1 MKNSQSS
8 IGEHLIDDL
17 VSGQLTGERYRAAL
31 LALEAEPANWRDC
44 ALAFLEEQALRSEL
58 HALAQGTINWSTE
71 SSLESVA
78 SVVAKPW
85 QLDNKITLLSTSS
98 HPSASGF
105 TRILSTAALLLVSF
119 TVGWLGSEVIAERQ
133 RTALID
139 SGTSSAVQVPTTT
152 SPTLSPK
159 LEPQFV
165 VDRPGAFDSGIP
177 RSIRELERNG
187 RISVKSYEMMVPTT
201 LEDGS
206 SAFVPVQQLI
216 LSRGTVESY

>member
-1 MKNSQSS
+1 MKNSQSN
-8 IGEHLIDDL
+8 IDEFLIDDL
-17 VSGQLTGERYRAAL
+17 VSGQLTGERYRVAL
-31 LALEAEPANWRDC
+31 LALEAEPAKWRDC
-44 ALAFLEEQALRSEL
+44 ALAFLEQQALRSEL
-58 HALAQGTINWSTE
+58 RALAQGTINWSTE

-85 QLDNKITLLSTSS
+85 QLDNKITLLSTLS

-133 RTALID
+133 RTALMD
-139 SGTSSAVQVPTTT
+139 SGTSIVQVPTTT